1 MREIK
6 FRGKSL
12 KDGEFEYGSLLTY
25 QRSIDIEGD
34 DRVFAAISYEGLEP
48 IEVDPNTVG
57 QFTGLKDENG
67 KEIYEGDIVR
77 WTRYNVRSE
86 YVHNETWVEDCT
98 VYWNNEKHAF
108 WMHYD
113 FETGGGASGLLTFAD
128 ERAEYIEFEVIGN
141 IHEKKQ
147 DDGKI

>member
-48 IEVDPNTVG
+48 IEVEPNTVG
-57 QFTGLKDENG
+57 QFTGLYDKNG
-67 KEIYEGDIVR
+67 KEIYEGDIVQ
-77 WTRYNVRSE
+77 WQYPCSDLCTGWNGWSKPQLCEVKFE
-86 YVHNETWVEDCT
+86 YG
-98 VYWNNEKHAF
+98 AF
-108 WMHYD
+108 YIDEYPFVLGKTLD
-113 FETGGGASGLLTFAD
+113 FDDGKDWRL
-128 ERAEYIEFEVIGN
+128 EVIGN
-141 IHEKKQ
+141 IHERQ
-147 DDGKI
+147 NDEQ

>member
-6 FRGKSL
+6 FRGRSL

-48 IEVDPNTVG
+48 IEVEPNTVG
-57 QFTGLKDENG
+57 QFTGLYDKTG
-67 KEIYEGDIVR
+67 KEIYEGDIVKSESLLCEKECTMIVSWMEDMGR
-77 WTRYNVRSE
+77 WVMYYTKNHGYLYPQDLE
-86 YVHNETWVEDCT
+86 E
-98 VYWNNEKHAF
+98 
-108 WMHYD
+108 
-113 FETGGGASGLLTFAD
+113 
-128 ERAEYIEFEVIGN
+128 IEVIGN

-147 DDGKI
+147 DDEKI

>member
-1 MREIK
+1 MRIIK
-6 FRGKSL
+6 FRAVSL
-12 KDGEFEYGSLLTY
+12 CRGEWFVYGDLRHYNRNPRYEKWTIHDNDTGIETN
-25 QRSIDIEGD
+25 IDETTI
-34 DRVFAAISYEGLEP
+34 
-48 IEVDPNTVG
+48 G
-57 QFTGLKDENG
+57 QYTGLKDKNG

-98 VYWNNEKHAF
+98 VYWNDEKHAF

-113 FETGGGASGLLTFAD
+113 FETGGGASGLLTFDD

-141 IHEKKQ
+141 IHERQ
-147 DDGKI
+147 NDEQ

>member
-1 MREIK
+1 MRKIK
-6 FRGKSL
+6 FRGIAFHNM
-12 KDGEFEYGSLLTY
+12 EFVYGDLCHS
-25 QRSIDIEGD
+25 QRCPQIIVNGNGWSDYFPVKEETI
-34 DRVFAAISYEGLEP
+34 
-48 IEVDPNTVG
+48 G
-57 QFTGLKDENG
+57 QFTGLHDKNG

-77 WTRYNVRSE
+77 WTRYNVKSE
-86 YVHNETWVEDCT
+86 YVHNETWVDDCT
-98 VYWNNEKHAF
+98 VYWNDENHAF

>member
-1 MREIK
+1 MNRKIR

-57 QFTGLKDENG
+57 QFTGLYDKNG
-67 KEIYEGDIVR
+67 KEIYEGDIVKSKSLWFEKECTMTVSWMEDTGR
-77 WTRYNVRSE
+77 WFMYYTKNHGYLYPQDLE
-86 YVHNETWVEDCT
+86 E
-98 VYWNNEKHAF
+98 
-108 WMHYD
+108 
-113 FETGGGASGLLTFAD
+113 
-128 ERAEYIEFEVIGN
+128 IEVIGN
-141 IHEKKQ
+141 IHDNLELLKG
-147 DDGKI
+147 GKE